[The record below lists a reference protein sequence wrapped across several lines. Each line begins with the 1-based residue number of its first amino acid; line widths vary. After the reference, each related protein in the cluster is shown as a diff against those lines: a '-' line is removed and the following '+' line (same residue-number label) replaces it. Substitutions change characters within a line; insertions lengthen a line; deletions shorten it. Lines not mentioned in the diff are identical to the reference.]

1 MNELHLEELAMAW
14 FKDIGYQTLHGP
26 DIEPGGS
33 AQERAEYQDVILW
46 DRFDAAL
53 ARLNPSA
60 SAAVLRDAKRR
71 FRLRLGQE
79 PNLVRCNKIFQE
91 MLVEG
96 IRIESREGGETK
108 TIPVRLM
115 ARDNV
120 ELNDWLAVNQVT
132 VYHDRNHR
140 IPDIVVYINGLPIIV
155 IELKSFVRER
165 VTLLNAY
172 KQLQTY
178 KIHIFH

>member
-1 MNELHLEELAMAW
+1 
-14 FKDIGYQTLHGP
+14 
-26 DIEPGGS
+26 
-33 AQERAEYQDVILW
+33 
-46 DRFDAAL
+46 
-53 ARLNPSA
+53 
-60 SAAVLRDAKRR
+60 
-71 FRLRLGQE
+71 
-79 PNLVRCNKIFQE
+79 

-115 ARDNV
+115 ARDDV

-155 IELKSFVRER
+155 IELKSFVRESHF
-165 VTLLNAY
+165 T
-172 KQLQTY
+172 
-178 KIHIFH
+178 